1 MAELDL
7 GRIRFFDKGE
17 HSMETE
23 YVLWDFVTGDGS
35 TYLYT
40 NKTGSTGKALTNG
53 AYWKKL
59 ASGLTEA
66 EINAVLIATQEA
78 NTATTQ
84 ANDARDRAI
93 ATTDETVIAKNATI
107 QATEDANIA
116 TGLANDAVTEINE
129 TVIPNAETATQDA
142 ISAKDDYYDVVKP
155 AIQVQ
160 GEYATTQGDYAKAQ
174 GEAVE
179 GVVSLVNNNTLTIEE
194 VTALAIV
201 AMQNR
206 IVALEKVLSEG
217 ILDKIKI
224 MNLDIIDNFNIWG
237 KSNLILTGNS
247 APSVIPDFTGQTFID
262 TTNKV
267 AYTAT
272 GNNSVL
278 DWK

>member
-84 ANDARDRAI
+84 ANTAAQNANNATSDFSDAEVIREQRTNAAIQASGLANTATLNAIDATNDAII
-93 ATTDETVIAKNATI
+93 ATTNANEGAI
-107 QATEDANIA
+107 YAQA
-116 TGLANDAVTEINE
+116 
-129 TVIPNAETATQDA
+129 
-142 ISAKDDYYDVVKP
+142 
-155 AIQVQ
+155 
-160 GEYATTQGDYAKAQ
+160 QGDYAKAQ

-179 GVVSLVNNNTLTIEE
+179 GTVSSINNNTLTIEE
-194 VTALAIV
+194 VTAMAIV

-237 KSNLILTGNS
+237 KSNLILTGTS

>member
-23 YVLWDFVTGDGS
+23 YVLWDFVTSGGS
-35 TYLYT
+35 THLYI
-40 NKTGSTGKALTNG
+40 NKANSTGKPLTDEF
-53 AYWKKL
+53 YWKCL
-59 ASGLTEA
+59 AKRGLSAFEVWDIMNGGKKTEA
-66 EINAVLIATQEA
+66 QFFGFIQSP
-78 NTATTQ
+78 
-84 ANDARDRAI
+84 AND
-93 ATTDETVIAKNATI
+93 
-107 QATEDANIA
+107 
-116 TGLANDAVTEINE
+116 
-129 TVIPNAETATQDA
+129 
-142 ISAKDDYYDVVKP
+142 AKDDYYDVVKP
-155 AIQVQ
+155 DIIAQ
-160 GEYATTQGDYAKAQ
+160 GEYATAQGDYAKAQ

-179 GVVSLVNNNTLTIEE
+179 GTVSSINNNTLTIEE
-194 VTALAIV
+194 VTAMAIV

-206 IVALEKVLSEG
+206 IVALEKILSEG

-224 MNLDIIDNFNIWG
+224 MNLDIIDNFNVWG
-237 KSNLILTGNS
+237 QSNLILTGNS
-247 APSVIPDFTGQTFID
+247 APNVIPDFTGQTFID

>member
-7 GRIRFFDKGE
+7 GRVRFFDKGE

-23 YVLWDFVTGDGS
+23 YVLWDFVTSNGS

-53 AYWKKL
+53 AYWRYL
-59 ASGLTEA
+59 AKRGLSAFEVWNIANGGNKTESQFFDF
-66 EINAVLIATQEA
+66 IQSP
-78 NTATTQ
+78 
-84 ANDARDRAI
+84 ANDA
-93 ATTDETVIAKNATI
+93 KN
-107 QATEDANIA
+107 
-116 TGLANDAVTEINE
+116 
-129 TVIPNAETATQDA
+129 
-142 ISAKDDYYDVVKP
+142 DYNTVVKP
-155 AIQVQ
+155 AIQIQ
-160 GEYATTQGDYAKAQ
+160 GEYATEQGDYAKAQ

-179 GVVSLVNNNTLTIEE
+179 GTVSSINNNTLTIEE
-194 VTALAIV
+194 VTAMAIV

-206 IVALEKVLSEG
+206 IVALEKILSEG

-224 MNLDIIDNFNIWG
+224 MNLDIIDNFNVWG
-237 KSNLILTGNS
+237 KSNLILTGTS

>member
-78 NTATTQ
+78 NTAATQ
-84 ANDARDRAI
+84 TNDARDRAI

-107 QATEDANIA
+107 QATEDASTA
-116 TGLANDAVTEINE
+116 AGLAN
-129 TVIPNAETATQDA
+129 TATSNAIDATNDA
-142 ISAKDDYYDVVKP
+142 I
-155 AIQVQ
+155 I
-160 GEYATTQGDYAKAQ
+160 ATTNANEGAVYAQEQGDYAKAQ

-179 GVVSLVNNNTLTIEE
+179 GTVSSINNNTLTIEE
-194 VTALAIV
+194 VTAMAIV

-206 IVALEKVLSEG
+206 IVALEKILSEG

-224 MNLDIIDNFNIWG
+224 MNLDIIDNFNVWG
-237 KSNLILTGNS
+237 QSNLILTGNS
-247 APSVIPDFTGQTFID
+247 APNVIPDFTGQTFID

-272 GNNSVL
+272 GNNSVS

>member
-23 YVLWDFVTGDGS
+23 YVLWDFVEGDGS

-107 QATEDANIA
+107 QAT
-116 TGLANDAVTEINE
+116 
-129 TVIPNAETATQDA
+129 QDT
-142 ISAKDDYYDVVKP
+142 IGAKDDYYDVVKP
-155 AIQVQ
+155 DIIAK
-160 GEYATTQGDYAKAQ
+160 GEYAIEQGNYAKAQ
-174 GEAVE
+174 GD
-179 GVVSLVNNNTLTIEE
+179 
-194 VTALAIV
+194 IV
-201 AMQNR
+201 AGYTL
-206 IVALEKVLSEG
+206 ITSIEG
-217 ILDKIKI
+217 IQEFNEI
-224 MNLDIIDNFNIWG
+224 NII
-237 KSNLILTGNS
+237 
-247 APSVIPDFTGQTFID
+247 
-262 TTNKV
+262 
-267 AYTAT
+267 
-272 GNNSVL
+272 
-278 DWK
+278 